1 VAEEKRSLADW
12 LSHLEALHPKGQAGI
27 ELGLERV
34 RVVSDAL
41 AQAPFCPVVMVAGTN
56 GKGSTCA
63 YLETIFDR
71 AGYRV
76 GCYSSPH
83 LLYYNERVRLNTRP
97 ADDAALCRAFAKV
110 EAARR
115 QAGGVALTYFEFGT
129 LAAWEVFAEAGVE
142 VMILE
147 VGLGGRLDAVNVYE
161 PDVSIVTGIAL
172 DHTEWLGPTREHIG
186 REKAGI
192 FRSGRPAICADRQP
206 PQSLLKVA
214 AEVGADLRLI
224 GRDFVAE
231 TIPEDRFQWR
241 YTSHRDGE
249 TSRRTLAYPGL
260 RGQVQIFN
268 ASAALQALDA
278 LRQRLPVSMQAIR
291 TGLLE
296 VDLPG
301 RFQVLPGRPAVVLDV
316 AHNPE
321 SCAVLADGLG
331 NMGFFENTIAI
342 VGMLGDKDMA
352 SSLRPLLGRIDHWL
366 VIPLDSPRAAPPD
379 DLARIIAG
387 LAPDASIETCPDVR
401 EACERAAKRAG
412 ETDRIA
418 VFGSFLT
425 VAAVF
430 PHLTLLRG

>member
-1 VAEEKRSLADW
+1 MTEGNRTLAGW
-12 LSHLEALHPKGQAGI
+12 LEHLEALHPKGQAGI
-27 ELGLERV
+27 ELGLDRV
-34 RVVSDAL
+34 RIVRDAL
-41 AQAPFCPVVMVAGTN
+41 GQTARCPVVMVAGTN

-83 LLYYNERVRLNTRP
+83 LLHYNERVRLNTRP
-97 ADDAALCRAFAKV
+97 ADDAALCRAFARV

-115 QAGGVALTYFEFGT
+115 QAGEIALTYFEFGT

-142 VMILE
+142 VMVLE

-172 DHTEWLGPTREHIG
+172 DHTDWLGPTREHIG

-192 FRSGRPAICADRQP
+192 FRAGRPAICADRQP
-206 PQSLLKVA
+206 PQSLIDVA
-214 AEVGADLRLI
+214 TGVGAELRLI
-224 GRDFVAE
+224 GRDFSAE
-231 TIPEDRFQWR
+231 VIPENRFQWR
-241 YTSHRDGE
+241 YASRREGE
-249 TSRRTLAYPGL
+249 SIARTLAYPAL
-260 RGQVQIFN
+260 RGSVQIFN
-268 ASAALQALDA
+268 ASAALQALES
-278 LRQRLPVSMQAIR
+278 LRDRLPVSMQAIR
-291 TGLLE
+291 QGLLE
-296 VDLPG
+296 VVLSG

-352 SSLRPLLGRIDHWL
+352 SSLRPMIGRVDRWL
-366 VIPLDSPRAAPPD
+366 IIPLDS
-379 DLARIIAG
+379 
-387 LAPDASIETCPDVR
+387 S
-401 EACERAAKRAG
+401 RAAKPDELAALIEKLAPGTTVECCPDARTAC
-412 ETDRIA
+412 ETAAKWASEADRIA

-425 VAAVF
+425 VAAVH
-430 PHLTLLRG
+430 PHLSILRA